1 MTVMQEVYFTDRT
14 VAKPLQRGLRILV
27 VKMRAVLW
35 SPFRA
40 RAALDAYP
48 APTSRDGRR
57 TRLVTGAETRRFLVG
72 GKAVAGLRYPS
83 TRNPLQSFTPIPLFM
98 LALACHMVPLKGSNS
113 SA

>member
-1 MTVMQEVYFTDRT
+1 MFYDYSYAKRSLKFLTFRQVIHFTDRT

-57 TRLVTGAETRRFLVG
+57 TRLVTERKLGDFWWGEKL
-72 GKAVAGLRYPS
+72 
-83 TRNPLQSFTPIPLFM
+83 
-98 LALACHMVPLKGSNS
+98 
-113 SA
+113 